1 MGTPPERR
9 PADRPDTGPG
19 TATPPGAA
27 ATPSAPPA
35 ANPPGPASATQ
46 PTPAAATPPTPAP
59 AAPSAPGPAPIYPL
73 SLRLDGRRVVVVGGG
88 TVALRRVAGLRE
100 AGAEV
105 VVVAPRLTPALADL
119 AARGQISAHQRGYQA
134 GDLDGA
140 WLVLACTNRPEV
152 NAAVAADAERQ
163 RLWCAR
169 ADDANASAAWVPA
182 VGRAGAVT
190 VAVNAGR
197 DPRRAAELRDRFVD
211 TAGTADRNAAKEEQ
225 GARDGQRKAGR
236 VSIVGGGPGDPGL
249 ITVTGLHRL
258 RDADVVVTDRLA
270 PVALLEQLAPGV
282 LVVDAAKVPGGPA
295 MRQDHINHALVEHAR
310 AGRAVVRL
318 KGGDPFV
325 FGRGRE
331 EVEACLT
338 AGVPVE
344 VVPGVTSAVSV
355 PAAAGIPVTH
365 RGVSQGF
372 CVLAG
377 HVRPGDSRS
386 SVDWGAL
393 ARSGMTLVL
402 LMAIDHLAE
411 IAGTLISAGLTGETP
426 GAVVSDGWSRQ
437 QRVVTAP
444 LRDLAGA
451 VAAAGVT
458 NPAVVVIGDVAQL
471 AATGLLLPAS
481 PDSPSSPGSNDSPA
495 PAAEP
500 APGPGPRG
508 ADSGAPPAGQ
518 LTPSPASIIPSH
530 TALVSVDDAAPPP
543 IALVSVG
550 DAAPPPTYPL
560 SSASAAP
567 SPIPRQAGR
576 RVLVLGGARSGKSA
590 AAEGMLAGDGPVD
603 YVATGLP
610 PGAGDVEWDARVA
623 EHRQRRPRHWRTVE
637 TLALAEVLAAPGPS
651 PVLVDCLTTWLARVM
666 DDCGAWDETSGT
678 AAALAARTDQVLRA
692 WRDTRREV
700 IAVSNEIGS
709 GVVPGTPSGRR
720 FRDEL
725 GRLNA
730 RIAADSD
737 EVWLCTAG
745 IARRLR

>member
-1 MGTPPERR
+1 M
-9 PADRPDTGPG
+9 
-19 TATPPGAA
+19 AA
-27 ATPSAPPA
+27 AGT
-35 ANPPGPASATQ
+35 
-46 PTPAAATPPTPAP
+46 
-59 AAPSAPGPAPIYPL
+59 PIYPL
-73 SLRLDGRRVVVVGGG
+73 SLRLEGRRAVVVGGG

-100 AGAEV
+100 AGAEI
-105 VVVAPRLTPALADL
+105 VVVAPWLTPALADL
-119 AARGQISAHQRGYQA
+119 AARGQITAHQRGYQA

-140 WLVLACTNRPEV
+140 WLVLACTDQPEV
-152 NAAVAADAERQ
+152 NEAVAADAERH

-169 ADDANASAAWVPA
+169 ADDANASAAWIPA
-182 VGRAGAVT
+182 VGRAGPVT

-211 TAGTADRNAAKEEQ
+211 TAGTADRSAAKQER
-225 GARDGQRKAGR
+225 GAGSGQRKAGR

-258 RDADVVVTDRLA
+258 READVVVADRLA
-270 PVALLEQLAPGV
+270 PVALLEQLAAGV

-295 MRQDHINHALVEHAR
+295 MRQDHINNALVEHAR

-344 VVPGVTSAVSV
+344 VIPGVTSAISV

-386 SVDWGAL
+386 SVDWAAL

-402 LMAIDHLAE
+402 LMAIDHLAQ
-411 IAGTLISAGLTGETP
+411 IADTLISAGLAGGTP
-426 GAVVSDGWSRQ
+426 GAVVSDGWSRL

-444 LRDLAGA
+444 LRDLASA
-451 VAAAGVT
+451 VTAAGVT

-471 AATGLLLPAS
+471 AAADLL
-481 PDSPSSPGSNDSPA
+481 
-495 PAAEP
+495 
-500 APGPGPRG
+500 APGILPFPGR
-508 ADSGAPPAGQ
+508 AGG
-518 LTPSPASIIPSH
+518 SP
-530 TALVSVDDAAPPP
+530 AAPPP
-543 IALVSVG
+543 AGGLSPASGTALS
-550 DAAPPPTYPL
+550 
-560 SSASAAP
+560 P
-567 SPIPRQAGR
+567 SPATPRAGR

-590 AAEGMLAGDGPVD
+590 AAEGMLHGDGPVD
-603 YVATGLP
+603 YVATGTP
-610 PGAGDVEWDARVA
+610 PGSGDAEWDARVA
-623 EHRQRRPRHWRTVE
+623 EHRHRRPPHWRTVE
-637 TLALAEVLAAPGPS
+637 TLALAEVLAAPGPA

-666 DDCGAWDETSGT
+666 DDFGAWDEASGT
-678 AAALAARTDQVLRA
+678 AAALADRTDQVLQA
-692 WRDTRREV
+692 WRDTRRQV

-709 GVVPGTPSGRR
+709 GVVPGTASGRR